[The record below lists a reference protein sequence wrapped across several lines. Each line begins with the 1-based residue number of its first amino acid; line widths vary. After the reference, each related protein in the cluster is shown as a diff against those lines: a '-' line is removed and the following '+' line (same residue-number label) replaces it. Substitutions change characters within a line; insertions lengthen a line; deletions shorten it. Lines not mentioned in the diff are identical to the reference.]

1 MQKRF
6 YLQQIFKC
14 LLSKMDEK
22 SVRTTLP
29 DFFLFFV
36 NQIVRRARQFK
47 DSGRYHKSGQW
58 YKDKN
63 EF

>member
-1 MQKRF
+1 
-6 YLQQIFKC
+6 
-14 LLSKMDEK
+14 MDEK

-47 DSGRYHKSGQW
+47 DSGRYHKSEQW

>member
-1 MQKRF
+1 
-6 YLQQIFKC
+6 
-14 LLSKMDEK
+14 MDEK

-36 NQIVRRARQFK
+36 NQIVRIARQFK